1 MIVSG
6 KLKTNFRGYRV
17 GESHPNAKLSDKE
30 VARIRV
36 LHEKLRFGYLKISR
50 LLKIPLGSVKAICR
64 YESRGEEASGTKA
77 VKIDIESEFDE

>member
-6 KLKTNFRGYRV
+6 KLKTNFRGYRI
-17 GESHPNAKLSDKE
+17 GESHPNAKLSDAE
-30 VARIRV
+30 VARIRA
-36 LHEKLRFGYLKISR
+36 LHETRNFGYLKIAR

-64 YESRGEEASGTKA
+64 YESRGTQATGTKA